1 MMALADT
8 PLFIDG
14 VISSLP
20 LLPQAL
26 VSGLVLGMVYALVA
40 AGLALIWG
48 VVDIVNF
55 AHGEYMLIAM
65 YVTLFV
71 TTNMGI
77 DPLFLVP
84 LNAVLLFGAG
94 YLTYVVVIS
103 RVMDAPMLAQIFVT
117 FGLLL
122 IIRFGILFLAGPYT
136 ESLSADQVLFS
147 GHATVGNITIGYPQL
162 MTGAVSIVVIG
173 LMFSFMKYTKTGKAI
188 RAVAQDWDAARVMGI
203 NPDRVN
209 AITWGIGIA
218 AVGVAGTMVT
228 TFFPVQP
235 ELTPTTWTL
244 IAFAAVAMGGFGS
257 VLGAVVGG
265 FGISLVEHIGGV
277 LLNASYQEVYVFV
290 VFVIVLVYRT
300 GSYTGSG
307 EE

>member
-1 MMALADT
+1 MISLDLT
-8 PLFIDG
+8 PLLLDSVVSGI
-14 VISSLP
+14 P

-26 VSGLVLGMVYALVA
+26 VSAVLLGMVYALVA
-40 AGLALIWG
+40 GGLALIWG

-65 YVTLFV
+65 YVTLFMSR
-71 TTNMGI
+71 TMGI
-77 DPLFLVP
+77 DPLLVLP
-84 LNAVLLFGAG
+84 LNAVLLFIAG
-94 YLTYVVVIS
+94 YLTYLVVIS

-117 FGLLL
+117 FGLVL
-122 IIRFGILFLAGPYT
+122 IIRFGILYLAGPYT
-136 ESLSADQVLFS
+136 ESLGDEAFMFS
-147 GHATVGNITIGYPQL
+147 GHSNIAGISVGHPEAV
-162 MTGAVSIVVIG
+162 TGVVSAIVI
-173 LMFSFMKYTKTGKAI
+173 LLLFLFMQRTKTGKAI

-244 IAFAAVAMGGFGS
+244 IAFAAVALGGFGS
-257 VLGAVVGG
+257 VLGAVFGG
-265 FGISLVEHIGGV
+265 FGISIVEHVGGV
-277 LLNASYQEVYVFV
+277 LLNPSYQEVYVFI
-290 VFVIVLVYRT
+290 VFVVVLIYRT
-300 GSYTGSG
+300 GSYAGGGG
-307 EE
+307 E